1 MRIDVIDNFLMPD
14 EVVKYQRKV
23 KELTWNAF
31 ERDIFQ
37 QDNVLSGMI
46 ADLNPDWRE
55 EFDDKILTKAQEL
68 TNVDLWIGR
77 AYMNAWK
84 ANEICLPHRDYNHTT
99 CLVYMNIDVAF
110 KDWRSLFVSFH
121 SENVNIAST
130 AITLTLDMEVY
141 DKVKGDI
148 TSALGDQIKKH
159 IKKQKLNFG
168 S

>member
-14 EVVKYQRKV
+14 EVVKNQRKV

-77 AYMNAWK
+77 AKYECIREMK
-84 ANEICLPHRDYNHTT
+84 FVYLIETT
-99 CLVYMNIDVAF
+99 IIQLF
-110 KDWRSLFVSFH
+110 SLYEH
-121 SENVNIAST
+121 
-130 AITLTLDMEVY
+130 
-141 DKVKGDI
+141 
-148 TSALGDQIKKH
+148 
-159 IKKQKLNFG
+159 
-168 S
+168 

>member
-77 AYMNAWK
+77 A
-84 ANEICLPHRDYNHTT
+84 
-99 CLVYMNIDVAF
+99 
-110 KDWRSLFVSFH
+110 
-121 SENVNIAST
+121 
-130 AITLTLDMEVY
+130 
-141 DKVKGDI
+141 
-148 TSALGDQIKKH
+148 
-159 IKKQKLNFG
+159 
-168 S
+168 